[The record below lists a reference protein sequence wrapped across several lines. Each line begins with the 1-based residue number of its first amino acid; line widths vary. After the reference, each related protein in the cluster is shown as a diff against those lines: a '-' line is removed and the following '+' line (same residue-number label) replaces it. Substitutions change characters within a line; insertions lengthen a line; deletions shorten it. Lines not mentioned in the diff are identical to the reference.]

1 MMFTGLI
8 QEIGTIQKA
17 ERYGGYLRLKISYD
31 ADGGGELRPGD
42 SMAVNGVCLTANV
55 VANRYFSAD
64 LSSETQRSTTLGRA
78 RIGEKVNLERPVA
91 AADPLG
97 GHIVLGHVDGTG
109 KIRRSLLTAG
119 GLEIFI
125 DATPAITGYLVE
137 KGSVTVDGISLT
149 ATGIENDSF
158 KVFIIPET
166 RERTTLGGKRAGG
179 EVNLEVDY
187 LAKLIKKFLNRPGE
201 SKTSLYPNY
210 RTED

>member
-1 MMFTGLI
+1 M
-8 QEIGTIQKA
+8 
-17 ERYGGYLRLKISYD
+17 
-31 ADGGGELRPGD
+31 
-42 SMAVNGVCLTANV
+42 
-55 VANRYFSAD
+55 
-64 LSSETQRSTTLGRA
+64 
-78 RIGEKVNLERPVA
+78 
-91 AADPLG
+91 
-97 GHIVLGHVDGTG
+97 
-109 KIRRSLLTAG
+109 TAG

-201 SKTSLYPNY
+201 SKTSLYPI
-210 RTED
+210 TERKINNFGGADPLARSSTTWLWQQ